1 LDYFEPTFKK
11 LIKRYPETTFS
22 RAINMEEFD
31 LVESWLNSVRFSHSG
46 SPTTEK
52 MYRVNFRKFLNFI
65 QKTPNQIFE
74 DYQRYEERK
83 FKIIYA
89 QYVKSLIGE
98 LQKKGYAPATVTAT
112 VDVIKS
118 FFKHTDLP
126 LGYTPSGST
135 LVQFHNKDISRTEVL
150 EILKIASPRDRAFF
164 TIVAQSGLRPSTVAS
179 LNLRD
184 IEGILTENTPVPC
197 LIRVRQENTKGK
209 FCDYFSF
216 VGKESVVNL
225 KNYLKTR
232 EKELTLDDY
241 AFTKFGHEDEPLSP
255 GVESHI
261 FKKLVKKLREKNIL
275 DFKTVKKNIV
285 VKDKK
290 DKTLRNYISRSEL
303 RLYNLRKFFRKC
315 AGQAGADFTNFWMGH
330 LSVCGVDLHYFSRD
344 KELHRQKYRELAMP
358 FLRLQNQTPTESEK
372 AIRELQRQLAQKDVE
387 IDELKAKVAELSPEK
402 VENIALTVFQKSWQN
417 LVMKTLGTSAEEF
430 KKQIKKG
437 KEEADKTQS
446 YDEMTKPEAKAD

>member
-1 LDYFEPTFKK
+1 LDFFEPVFKK
-11 LIKRYPETTFS
+11 LIRRHPENTIQDGIT
-22 RAINMEEFD
+22 MEEFD
-31 LVESWLNSVRFSHSG
+31 LVESWLTSVRFSHSG

-65 QKTPNQIFE
+65 QKTPQQIFE
-74 DYQRYEERK
+74 DYQSYDERR

-98 LQKKGYAPATVTAT
+98 LQKRGYAPGTVTAT

-126 LGYTPSGST
+126 LGYIPSGST
-135 LVQFHNKDISRTEVL
+135 LVQFHNKDISRTEIL

-164 TIVAQSGLRPSTVAS
+164 TLIAQSGLRPSTVAS
-179 LNLRD
+179 LKLRD

-197 LIRVRQENTKGK
+197 LITVRQENTKGK
-209 FCDYFSF
+209 YCEYFSF
-216 VGKESVVNL
+216 VGKESIVNL

-232 EKELTLDDY
+232 EKDLTLDDY
-241 AFTKFGHEDEPLSP
+241 AFIKFGHEDEPLSP

-275 DFKTVKKNIV
+275 DFKTVTKSIA

-290 DKTLRNYISRSEL
+290 DRTLRNYISRSEL
-303 RLYNLRKFFRKC
+303 RLYNLRKFFRKY

-358 FLRLQNQTPTESEK
+358 FLRLQTETPTESQK
-372 AIRELQRQLAQKDVE
+372 AIEELQRQLAQKDE
-387 IDELKAKVAELSPEK
+387 AIEELKAKVAEFSPEK
-402 VENIALTVFQKSWQN
+402 IETIATTIFQKSWQD

-430 KKQIKKG
+430 KKQIKKE
-437 KEEADKTQS
+437 KEKAERPQS
-446 YDEMTKPEAKAD
+446 SEETTKPKVKAD